1 MNEILRAKRLTEE
14 ILARAAAIKNHMAD
28 VDARMAN
35 MQQIEERSR
44 AKAAGGGQLAV
55 LPSVPQTLHLME
67 LPDDLLGQVAKSLRS
82 YDALIALSRVSVGR
96 YCTIV
101 WGDTV

>member
-1 MNEILRAKRLTEE
+1 
-14 ILARAAAIKNHMAD
+14 
-28 VDARMAN
+28 
-35 MQQIEERSR
+35 
-44 AKAAGGGQLAV
+44 
-55 LPSVPQTLHLME
+55 ME